1 MEIMA
6 EKVVSEERQFM
17 DALVSIIVPVYNA
30 EQFLDRCINSILN
43 QTYQK
48 IELILVDDGSKD
60 RSAEI
65 CTAWMSKDE
74 RVSYYYQKNAGVS
87 TARNNGIENAHGEY
101 IFFADADD
109 YLNTTCIQHMTTTQE
124 RYAADIVVS
133 NAIDVYDADRIKSYN
148 SGSENILL
156 KRDEALYHFLRE
168 DLFTAVCWGRLY
180 KKSCVE
186 SIRFDTTMR
195 IAEDSKFFYDA
206 IQNSKRICVI
216 PERLYF
222 YCIHQGSVVHSGF
235 TPKYYDELRFCEAIV
250 QNENKNRSL
259 AMPAKLKLFYFCM
272 RLLGMGDLPA
282 EDYIAIRAKIQY
294 CYNEVKSEI
303 STKSKIKFYV
313 YSIPLLRY
321 ISLKVKSC

>member
-1 MEIMA
+1 MNQ
-6 EKVVSEERQFM
+6 V
-17 DALVSIIVPVYNA
+17 VSIIVPVYNT
-30 EQFLDRCINSILN
+30 ENFLPRCIDSILG
-43 QTYQK
+43 QTYK
-48 IELILVDDGSKD
+48 NIELILVDGGSTD
-60 RSAEI
+60 RSYEI
-65 CTAWMSKDE
+65 CSRWSSLDN
-74 RVSYYYQKNAGVS
+74 RVKCFHQKNAGVS
-87 TARNNGIENAHGEY
+87 AARNKGLEYAQGEY
-101 IFFADADD
+101 IFFTDADD
-109 YLNTTCIQHMTTTQE
+109 YLDPICIQHMMIAQE
-124 RYAADIVVS
+124 RYNADIIVS
-133 NAIDVYDADRIKSYN
+133 NAVDVFDDETTKS
-148 SGSENILL
+148 SEPKPENILL
-156 KRDEALYHFLRE
+156 NCDKALFHFLKA
-168 DLFTAVCWGRLY
+168 DIFTAVCWGRLY
-180 KKSCVE
+180 RKNCIA

-282 EDYIAIRAKIQY
+282 EDYITIRAKIQY

-321 ISLKVKSC
+321 ISLKVKSY